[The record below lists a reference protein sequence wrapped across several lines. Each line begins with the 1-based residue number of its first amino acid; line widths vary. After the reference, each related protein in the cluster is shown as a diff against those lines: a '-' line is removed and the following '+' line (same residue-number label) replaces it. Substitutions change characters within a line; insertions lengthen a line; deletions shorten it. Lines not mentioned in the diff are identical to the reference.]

1 MAANGFTSP
10 FPTSHDTLG
19 ASSLNTPIFMPS
31 SPPRLMNSFQGSSL
45 NSKKCNAA
53 RALAANAA
61 RRRKMRS
68 SKTTTSPEPS
78 DGSDSDEAN
87 LADYTFDMSRLSDC
101 ESDPDRSENGE
112 AHEGSAPKEKN
123 AVFPELGGPRDFT
136 LNMVEHVRGTGALT
150 GNDEDNVSRP
160 DPTKNEDEVRN
171 NTVVA
176 DHTINEYSEMD
187 TPLDMS
193 TPAHVLPR
201 RNGISRSN
209 MPLEKIDEPCLF
221 QPLPSKSPPSH
232 PDPGQHVA
240 QSSLERRFLEEI
252 KLLQQEVRNKD
263 EIIDANRRRVLESA
277 SAVQQ
282 IQHLQS
288 ELQKKN
294 AALREKDAQLS
305 ALTGRDEEIENL
317 RIQLQQKDELLE
329 KHEADTSRIKSLQ
342 QQLEQVRNNN
352 CRKDILPDENGEY
365 PLMQERQEVNA
376 TSIKTNEDVSSKDTQ
391 LKQHAAEI
399 DQLKANQDA
408 QYLEIDKLD
417 SELDTVSRECEALEE
432 KSESLLKA
440 LRQSEIQNNALQTE
454 LDTAN
459 SEIDSQYNAVKTLAS
474 EVAVDT
480 GINTPFNQ
488 IVDAIKGVYH
498 ARKTSYM
505 NEATKSSERT
515 RALER
520 ELSELRLQLRN
531 SLPSDRMQTLQL
543 EGTRQELSESRALNT
558 VLQGEIS
565 RLSSKI
571 EAIISEQ
578 SKLQDTLYKT
588 SQERDKALYAIEN
601 LRNQQ
606 DMTQSQQLSPPMSP
620 ALQPSGTATLK
631 CQVDHDALLK
641 SHEAELNSV
650 HSAHATVLSTLR
662 DSHAETIRTLQNV
675 ISVSQMRETKLESEL
690 SELRTSFVSM
700 EQRVAVLQAERERLE
715 SIIEAK
721 ESAARAIDKKFAGVL
736 KTREEKWEARVE
748 RLLKDRERMSKIL
761 LWTWGEKELGS
772 TACDGDS
779 KVSGP
784 GKENKPPQT
793 YKYKYVER
801 SGRRGRDV

>member
-31 SPPRLMNSFQGSSL
+31 SPPRLVNSFQESAL
-45 NSKKCNAA
+45 HSKKSKSA
-53 RALAANAA
+53 RSLAANAA
-61 RRRKMRS
+61 RRRRMRV
-68 SKTTTSPEPS
+68 SKTTTSPERG
-78 DGSDSDEAN
+78 DGSDSEAN
-87 LADYTFDMSRLSDC
+87 LADYTFDMSRLSDYETDHDSS
-101 ESDPDRSENGE
+101 ESGD
-112 AHEGSAPKEKN
+112 AHEGTSPKEKN
-123 AVFPELGGPRDFT
+123 APFPELGGPRDFT

-150 GNDEDNVSRP
+150 ANDEDNVPKP
-160 DPTKNEDEVRN
+160 DPAQNEEEARN

-176 DHTINEYSEMD
+176 DHTMNEYSEMD

-201 RNGISRSN
+201 RNVISRSN
-209 MPLEKIDEPCLF
+209 APLDKIDEPCLS
-221 QPLPSKSPPSH
+221 QSLPSKSPLPH
-232 PDPGQHVA
+232 PDPVQDVE
-240 QSSLERRFLEEI
+240 QSSSERHFREEI
-252 KLLQQEVRNKD
+252 KLLQQEIRNKD
-263 EIIDANRRRVLESA
+263 EIIEANRRRVLESA

-294 AALREKDAQLS
+294 AALKEKDAQLS
-305 ALTGRDEEIENL
+305 TLTGQNEEIENL
-317 RIQLQQKDELLE
+317 RILLQQKDEQLE
-329 KHEADTSRIKSLQ
+329 KHEADTLKIDALQ
-342 QQLEQVRNNN
+342 LQLEQLRSKGSQRVRF
-352 CRKDILPDENGEY
+352 PDENGQY
-365 PLMQERQEVNA
+365 TLMQERQEINS
-376 TSIKTNEDVSSKDTQ
+376 TSKTSNEDISSKDTQ
-391 LKQHAAEI
+391 LKQHAEEI
-399 DQLKANQDA
+399 DQLKADQDA

-417 SELDTVSRECEALEE
+417 SELDTVSRECEALEQ

-440 LRQSEIQNNALQTE
+440 LRQCEIQNNTLQAE
-454 LDTAN
+454 LATAN

-474 EVAVDT
+474 EVSLDT
-480 GINTPFNQ
+480 GINMPFDQ

-498 ARKTSYM
+498 ARRTSYM
-505 NEATKSSERT
+505 NETTKSPERT

-565 RLSSKI
+565 RLSSKV
-571 EAIISEQ
+571 EAIISE
-578 SKLQDTLYKT
+578 KTKMQDTLYKAT
-588 SQERDKALYAIEN
+588 QERDKALYTVEN
-601 LRNQQ
+601 LRNQL

-620 ALQPSGTATLK
+620 ALQPSGAAMTK
-631 CQVDHDALLK
+631 CHVDHDGLLK
-641 SHEAELNSV
+641 SHESELNSV
-650 HSAHATVLSTLR
+650 HSAHATAISTLR

-675 ISVSQMRETKLESEL
+675 ISASQERETKLDSEL
-690 SELRTSFVSM
+690 SQLRRSFVSL
-700 EQRVAVLQAERERLE
+700 EQRVAELQAERERLE

-721 ESAARAIDKKFAGVL
+721 DSAAKAIDKKFAGVL
-736 KTREEKWEARVE
+736 KKREEEWEARVE

-761 LWTWGEKELGS
+761 LWTWGEKEVGNNN
-772 TACDGDS
+772 TGCGDGM
-779 KVSGP
+779 VSGP
-784 GKENKPPQT
+784 GKENKPPQG

-801 SGRRGRDV
+801 RGGI